1 LRQHADSSIAGAL
14 VLPDPGDPRL
24 TRKVAG
30 LDHDGK
36 PVKAGV
42 VVERPLTLLLNSL
55 EIVTMMTI
63 GDYPEYLAVGYL
75 LNQDM
80 LRPDGEITGI
90 DSDEELGVVV
100 VRTVQTTDYEDKLAK
115 KVLTSGCAQD
125 NVCGDVTDKFE
136 RPSSTP
142 RRACTRAGCT
152 SC

>member
-63 GDYPEYLAVGYL
+63 RRLSRVPGGWLPA
-75 LNQDM
+75 Q
-80 LRPDGEITGI
+80 
-90 DSDEELGVVV
+90 
-100 VRTVQTTDYEDKLAK
+100 
-115 KVLTSGCAQD
+115 SGHA
-125 NVCGDVTDKFE
+125 
-136 RPSSTP
+136 
-142 RRACTRAGCT
+142 AA
-152 SC
+152 